1 MENHHCKNL
10 IFLQTELD
18 YLSEE
23 LVKNNEEL
31 GKNNEEFIIDIEEND
46 FYKENCPNEW
56 KFCQNIEKKSNSDF
70 VNMVSL
76 ALEKAV
82 YRRVNRLK
90 GTIGVLF
97 SGGLDQS

>member
-23 LVKNNEEL
+23 LV
-31 GKNNEEFIIDIEEND
+31 KNNEEFIIDIEEND

-56 KFCQNIEKKSNSDF
+56 KFCQNIEKKSDSDF